1 MKIGSQT
8 LSTLAL
14 ALAFTATPAIADDES
29 SDSFKVLS
37 SQWWQWAVS
46 IPAAVNPLSDTTGEF
61 CMVGQRGSVW
71 FLAGS
76 TTGQFA
82 SRTCSVPAGVPLFFP
97 VINTVWINTPV
108 CDGLVLSVAEL
119 RAKAAADIDGATGLA
134 VLLDNNPVTSL
145 RRVRSE
151 VFYTAFPPGNL
162 FGADCLFG
170 APQSPSVDDGYYVKL
185 RGLSEGQHHLSIRG
199 TNAGGFAVDVFYT
212 LNVVKVISSDR

>member
-1 MKIGSQT
+1 MKIGSRT
-8 LSTLAL
+8 LSTLAV

-37 SQWWQWAVS
+37 AQWWQWAVS
-46 IPAAVNPLSDTTGEF
+46 IPAAVNPLSDTSGEF

-82 SRTCSVPAGVPLFFP
+82 SRICSVPEGMPLFFP

-134 VLLDNNPVTSL
+134 VLLDNSPV
-145 RRVRSE
+145 
-151 VFYTAFPPGNL
+151 GNL
-162 FGADCLFG
+162 RAFARRSSTRHSRGAICS
-170 APQSPSVDDGYYVKL
+170 ARTACSARRNRRRWTTAITCSC
-185 RGLSEGQHHLSIRG
+185 
-199 TNAGGFAVDVFYT
+199 AG
-212 LNVVKVISSDR
+212 